1 MTAGIFARVPRLAV
15 LVVGALLATATLT
28 LAATSTVSTPPAVA
42 PTPVSE
48 PDPLVVPDVRHQAY
62 VFAKG
67 TLEEG
72 GFAWRVEGSV
82 KGFAANVVASQ
93 SPAPGTK
100 LIADGT
106 PTIVADGTPT
116 IVLRLERNASYAQEG
131 SPEDVSPYAG
141 RPARVLGA
149 VVPHKVAKPKTAKSA
164 KPPKAV
170 AAPVTSK
177 PAPAKATAAKPAAR
191 RKPAFA
197 ESGAP
202 AEPLD
207 EITLVSRAT
216 ELDAWV
222 DSHRQRTPAAV
233 NHWLYQHNWIV
244 TGASFGWSGGA
255 QALKKLIATDLR
267 LQRLW
272 GVGARSEQL
281 ARRTLAAVE
290 AKSR

>member
-15 LVVGALLATATLT
+15 LVAGALRATVTLT
-28 LAATSTVSTPPAVA
+28 LAATSTVPTPAAVA
-42 PTPVSE
+42 PAAVSE
-48 PDPLVVPDVRHQAY
+48 PAPLVVPDVRRQAY

-72 GFAWRVEGSV
+72 GFAWRVEGPIR
-82 KGFAANVVASQ
+82 GFAANVVASQ

-106 PTIVADGTPT
+106 PTIV
-116 IVLRLERNASYAQEG
+116 LRLARNGSYAQEG
-131 SPEDVSPYAG
+131 SPEDASPYAG

-149 VVPHKVAKPKTAKSA
+149 VVPRKLAKPKALTPA
-164 KPPKAV
+164 KP
-170 AAPVTSK
+170 K
-177 PAPAKATAAKPAAR
+177 PKATAAPAAHKPISKPKPAAAR
-191 RKPAFA
+191 QPAFA
-197 ESGAP
+197 EPGAP

-207 EITLVSRAT
+207 EITLVARAAR
-216 ELDAWV
+216 LDAWV
-222 DSHRQRTPAAV
+222 AAHPRRTPKAV

-255 QALKKLIATDLR
+255 EALRQLIATDAR
-267 LQRLW
+267 VQKAW
-272 GVGARSEQL
+272 GVGGRSERL

>member
-15 LVVGALLATATLT
+15 LVAGALLATATLT
-28 LAATSTVSTPPAVA
+28 FAATSTVPTPPAATPAPVA
-42 PTPVSE
+42 E
-48 PDPLVVPDVRHQAY
+48 PAPLVVPDVRRQAY

-67 TLEEG
+67 TLEEA

-82 KGFAANVVASQ
+82 RGYAANVVASQ
-93 SPAPGTK
+93 TPAPGTK
-100 LIADGT
+100 LIADGL
-106 PTIVADGTPT
+106 PT
-116 IVLRLERNASYAQEG
+116 IVLRLERNGSYAQDG

-149 VVPHKVAKPKTAKSA
+149 VTPRKVVE
-164 KPPKAV
+164 PKALAPARPK
-170 AAPVTSK
+170 AAATAAASK
-177 PAPAKATAAKPAAR
+177 PAPAKAGPAAA
-191 RKPAFA
+191 RKPAFS
-197 ESGAP
+197 EPGAP

-207 EITLVSRAT
+207 EITLVSRAAR
-216 ELDAWV
+216 LDAWIGT
-222 DSHRQRTPAAV
+222 HPRRTAAAV

-255 QALKKLIATDLR
+255 EALKQLIAIDVR
-267 LQRLW
+267 LQKQW
-272 GVGARSEQL
+272 GVGGRSETL

>member
-106 PTIVADGTPT
+106 PTIV
-116 IVLRLERNASYAQEG
+116 LRLERNASYTQEG

-149 VVPHKVAKPKTAKSA
+149 VVPHKIAKPKATKPAKA
-164 KPPKAV
+164 KAL
-170 AAPVTSK
+170 AAPARSKPATSK
-177 PAPAKATAAKPAAR
+177 PAAAKRVQAKR
-191 RKPAFA
+191 TPAFA

-207 EITLVSRAT
+207 EITLVARAT

-222 DSHRQRTPAAV
+222 GSHRQRTPAAV

-255 QALKKLIATDLR
+255 QALRKLIATDLR
-267 LQRLW
+267 LQKLW

>member
-106 PTIVADGTPT
+106 PTIV
-116 IVLRLERNASYAQEG
+116 LRLERNASYAQEG

-149 VVPHKVAKPKTAKSA
+149 VVPHKIAKPKATNPAKA
-164 KPPKAV
+164 KAL
-170 AAPVTSK
+170 AAPARSKPATSK
-177 PAPAKATAAKPAAR
+177 PAAAKRVQAKR
-191 RKPAFA
+191 TPAFA

-207 EITLVSRAT
+207 EITLVARAT

-222 DSHRQRTPAAV
+222 GSHRQRTPAAV

-255 QALKKLIATDLR
+255 QALRKLIATDLR

-272 GVGARSEQL
+272 GVGARRERL

>member
-106 PTIVADGTPT
+106 PTIV
-116 IVLRLERNASYAQEG
+116 LRLERNSSYAQEG

-149 VVPHKVAKPKTAKSA
+149 VVPHPIAKPKAAKVAKAAKSA
-164 KPPKAV
+164 
-170 AAPVTSK
+170 AAPATSK
-177 PAPAKATAAKPAAR
+177 PAPAKPAAAKPAAT

-207 EITLVSRAT
+207 EITLVARAT

-222 DSHRQRTPAAV
+222 GSHRQRTPAAV

-255 QALKKLIATDLR
+255 QALRKLIATDLR

-272 GVGARSEQL
+272 GVGARSERL